1 MWEYNYGPNSPNLD
15 EELMHYGVIGM
26 KWGKR
31 RATNASTMTSKSTSG
46 KLSRKEKKVMRKS
59 YRHDYAKAHA
69 AASRKVGSKLDSKI
83 EKLSLTDE
91 LGAIKLSEKRD
102 QMVNNE
108 VRVEIGKKY
117 SDHIIKQLGTFYWYA
132 E

>member
-1 MWEYNYGPNSPNLD
+1 MWEYNYGPYASD
-15 EELMHYGVIGM
+15 ELQHYGVIGM
-26 KWGKR
+26 KWGR
-31 RATNASTMTSKSTSG
+31 RRSKNISTMTTKSTSG
-46 KLSRKEKKVMRKS
+46 KLARKEKKAMRKS
-59 YRHDYAKAHA
+59 YRHDYAKAHSN
-69 AASRKVGSKLDSKI
+69 ASKKIGSKMDSKI

-102 QMVNNE
+102 QMINNE
-108 VRVEIGKKY
+108 VRIEIGKKY